1 MLDDEFMSI
10 LGASCQDALRV
21 ELGRATRKMGFE
33 TFTAF
38 AVMDQ
43 PAGASEFFWVD
54 NAPVGYGESAQYG
67 DGRHDPVSQ
76 HCKTS
81 SVPIVWDR
89 RAYLTAG
96 QSERWEYQAAYGY
109 VSGIAVA
116 FHLPQGRHFLLGVD
130 RDQALPDDR
139 AEVMRMAADLQLF
152 AAYAQEA
159 ALRLLVPTAPGG
171 LAVPL
176 TARELECLR
185 WTMDG
190 KTAWEVGHILDISEQ
205 TAARHL
211 CNATRKL
218 DCTNKN
224 HAVVKALR
232 LGLIQ

>member
-10 LGASCQDALRV
+10 LGASCRDALRV

-38 AVMDQ
+38 AVVDQ
-43 PAGASEFFWVD
+43 SAGEWDFFWVD
-54 NAPVGYGESAQYG
+54 NAPVGYGESAQYA

-76 HCKTS
+76 HCKAS
-81 SVPIVWDR
+81 SFPIVWDCST
-89 RAYLTAG
+89 YLAAG
-96 QSERWEYQAAYGY
+96 QSERWEYQAAFGY

-116 FHLPQGRHFLLGVD
+116 FHLPQGRHFLIGVD
-130 RDQALPDDR
+130 RDKPLPDDR
-139 AEVMRMAADLQLF
+139 TEVIRMAADLQLF

-159 ALRLLVPTAPGG
+159 ALRLLAPTAPGVQT
-171 LAVPL
+171 VPL

-190 KTAWEVGHILDISEQ
+190 KTAWEVGCILGIAEQ

-211 CNATRKL
+211 HHATRKL
-218 DCTNKN
+218 ESVSK
-224 HAVVKALR
+224 HQAVIKAMN
-232 LGLIQ
+232 LGLIR